1 MITLLNCSQ
10 DPEYRSKIG
19 IFSENLNLLMD
30 QFTKEEVEVKK
41 PKTNIATMAKRTEE
55 ASIIDDL
62 NCEDLEIKDLGI
74 KTGII
79 NYYKWI
85 KKVIRTNFVSVS
97 LHLSVLL
104 FLRELSKKKL
114 FTK

>member
-1 MITLLNCSQ
+1 MITLITCTQ

-19 IFSENLNLLMD
+19 EFSQNMTLLME
-30 QFTKEEVEVKK
+30 QFTKEEEEVKK
-41 PKTNIATMAKRTEE
+41 PKTTIATKITKPEE
-55 ASIIDDL
+55 ASIIEEIQD
-62 NCEDLEIKDLGI
+62 EDLEVNDLGLQS
-74 KTGII
+74 GII
-79 NYYKWI
+79 YYYKWI